1 MKSKYYKKLKDGT
14 LWSVPDTL
22 LEELERLDKKIMEE
36 GKNSTLTET
45 QQKISDIC
53 DNSEDYDIIEKPK
66 HYNIGI
72 ETDTYIESWKMT
84 YREGNIVKYITRYKY
99 KNGLQDLKKAQ
110 WYLTKLIE
118 KHSEIKE

>member
-1 MKSKYYKKLKDGT
+1 MAKKD
-14 LWSVPDTL
+14 
-22 LEELERLDKKIMEE
+22 EE
-36 GKNSTLTET
+36 
-45 QQKISDIC
+45 
-53 DNSEDYDIIEKPK
+53 YDIIEKPK

-118 KHSEIKE
+118 KYSEIKE